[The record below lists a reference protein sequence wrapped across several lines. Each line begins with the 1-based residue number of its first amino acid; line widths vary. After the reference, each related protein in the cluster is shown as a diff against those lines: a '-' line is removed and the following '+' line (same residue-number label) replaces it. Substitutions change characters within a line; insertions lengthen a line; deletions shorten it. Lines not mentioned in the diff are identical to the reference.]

1 MLGMK
6 RVVAANK
13 IQSGASLDE
22 GKKAMIFE
30 VYKRLREELYKVK
43 GEDYLLEHS
52 LLTMEWNLMAR
63 SDNCANMHVQHI
75 QWRSDCLSFCFGTL
89 KRNQT
94 RERSNDT
101 WHVYS
106 NPKNPTVFPVLGI
119 AKCLLSHTYILTT
132 N

>member
-1 MLGMK
+1 MK

-43 GEDYLLEHS
+43 GEDYLFAHAFF
-52 LLTMEWNLMAR
+52 TMEWNLMAR
-63 SDNCANMHVQHI
+63 SDNCVNMHVQHI
-75 QWRSDCLSFCFGTL
+75 QWRSYYLSFCFGTL
-89 KRNQT
+89 KGNQT
-94 RERSNDT
+94 GERSNDT